1 MSQFHFA
8 NFVNATSAKLT
19 PQLYEDYVREKN
31 AKKYDSLGSIVK
43 KVHVLLLSLRAV
55 VTACKAIQMIGVCE
69 NFSSNHLWFSSC
81 LNHSIHINSESA
93 FRDVDET
100 F

>member
-31 AKKYDSLGSIVK
+31 AKKYESWLYRQKGPCIIVISTCWGNC
-43 KVHVLLLSLRAV
+43 LQG
-55 VTACKAIQMIGVCE
+55 IQMIGVFE